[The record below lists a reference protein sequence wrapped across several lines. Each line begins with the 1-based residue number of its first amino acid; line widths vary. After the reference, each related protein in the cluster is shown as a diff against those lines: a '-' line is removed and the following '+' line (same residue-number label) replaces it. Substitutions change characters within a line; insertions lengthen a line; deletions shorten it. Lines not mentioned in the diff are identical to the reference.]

1 LGRERELAEVRQL
14 MLLPEVRLLTLTGP
28 PGTGKTRPQPQNQV
42 AQFIRD
48 WRPASPRA
56 QAEGSPMLPH

>member
-1 LGRERELAEVRQL
+1 